1 MGVIK
6 DNAGNPIHSGNPL
19 YTRAMAVSR
28 TANTTI
34 ANGTVTDIAATAVGA
49 ITVKPFSIPEL
60 DWMSSGTAVVDTTD
74 RVLKAALASNRN
86 YLTSIQ
92 IQNTHAT
99 VGTEVVIKDGSTVI
113 WRGYAQANMQ
123 DMLEI
128 NFSTPLKTSVNVALN
143 FAAITTGANIYVNA
157 QGYQAP

>member
-1 MGVIK
+1 
-6 DNAGNPIHSGNPL
+6 
-19 YTRAMAVSR
+19 
-28 TANTTI
+28 
-34 ANGTVTDIAATAVGA
+34 
-49 ITVKPFSIPEL
+49 
-60 DWMSSGTAVVDTTD
+60 
-74 RVLKAALASNRN
+74 LKAALASNRN